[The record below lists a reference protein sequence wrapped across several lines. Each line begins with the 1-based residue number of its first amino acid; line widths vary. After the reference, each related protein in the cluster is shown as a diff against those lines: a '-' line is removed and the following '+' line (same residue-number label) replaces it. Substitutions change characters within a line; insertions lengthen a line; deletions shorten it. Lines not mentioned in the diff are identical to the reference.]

1 MAKKQNRAPYLSQPE
16 TTWGWVYFALQLIV
30 LPIALNKLNIYLK
43 LSSSWLNLAYYTVNF
58 VAVILIFRSYLV
70 RSLSHAGS
78 HFFQL
83 LKGCI
88 LGLSVYWACNY
99 GMGWLAG
106 KLLPGF
112 SNVNDSNV
120 LAMMQE
126 NFWPWAIATVV
137 MVPLTEE
144 LFYRGLIFRG
154 LRPRKR
160 KLAYILSTLAFCA
173 VHVIGYIGSY
183 PWHTLL
189 LCFVQY
195 IPAGLCLAWA
205 CDEADNIYASVLVHS
220 VINAMGVFS
229 GR

>member
-16 TTWGWVYFALQLIV
+16 TIWGWVYFALQLVV
-30 LPIALNKLNIYLK
+30 LPILLNKLNIYLK
-43 LSSSWLNLAYYTVNF
+43 LSDSWLNILYYTVNF
-58 VAVILIFRSYLV
+58 VAVMAIFHSYLG

-78 HFFQL
+78 HFWEL

-88 LGLSVYWACNY
+88 LGLAAYWACNY
-99 GMGWLAG
+99 AFGWVAG

-112 SNVNDSNV
+112 ANVNDGTV
-120 LAMMQE
+120 TAMLEE
-126 NFWPWAIATVV
+126 NFWPCAIATVV
-137 MVPLTEE
+137 MVPLAEE

-160 KLAYILSTLAFCA
+160 KLAYILSTLVFCA

-183 PWHTLL
+183 PWYTLL

-205 CDEADNIYASVLVHS
+205 CDEADNIFAPVLVHS

>member
-1 MAKKQNRAPYLSQPE
+1 MSKKQNRAPYLSQPE
-16 TTWGWVYFALQLIV
+16 TVWGWVYFAVQLVV

-43 LSSSWLNLAYYTVNF
+43 LSTSWLNILYYSINF
-58 VAVILIFRSYLV
+58 VAVLVIFRSYLL

-78 HFFQL
+78 HFWDL

-88 LGLSVYWACNY
+88 LGLAVYWACNY
-99 GMGWLAG
+99 CMGWLAG
-106 KLLPGF
+106 KLFSGF
-112 SNVNDSNV
+112 SNVNDGTVRSM
-120 LAMMQE
+120 LAD
-126 NFWPWAIATVV
+126 NFWPYAIATVV
-137 MVPLTEE
+137 MVPLAEE

-160 KLAYILSTLAFCA
+160 KLAYILSTLVFCA

-183 PWHTLL
+183 PWYTLL

-205 CDEADNIYASVLVHS
+205 CDEADNIYAPVLVHS